1 MESHHSPQVAGAG
14 GSTVRSWM
22 QSPIEATSPVP
33 TKSRSNQR
41 SFADE
46 IRTLPGR
53 NPESPPEPFW
63 YPRKKTIA
71 SHNSYVSFLVA
82 EDEALA
88 CRSPDLLRLESG
100 GIQRPNEW
108 FDAKI
113 PIPSL
118 CEFDKVETKDVRGR
132 KVEKLEEETE
142 MNVKIVRFDH
152 NKPTLIGVGVFF
164 ERHGDGQFKVARVQ
178 ENGPAA
184 ASKSIH
190 VGDILTAV
198 DKVEVTG
205 RPMHELA
212 KMVLGTEGSPV
223 QLTFRRTE
231 VDGRTE
237 TFAVVLTRQRPLE
250 STANKSSSIM
260 HHGSPSARVW

>member
-63 YPRKKTIA
+63 
-71 SHNSYVSFLVA
+71 
-82 EDEALA
+82 
-88 CRSPDLLRLESG
+88 SPDLLRLESG

-260 HHGSPSARVW
+260 HHGSPSARVWT